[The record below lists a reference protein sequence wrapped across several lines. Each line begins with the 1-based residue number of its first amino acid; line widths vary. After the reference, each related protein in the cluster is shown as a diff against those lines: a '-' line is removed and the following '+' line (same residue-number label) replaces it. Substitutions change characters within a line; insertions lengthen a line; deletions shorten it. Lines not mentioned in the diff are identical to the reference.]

1 MSAPA
6 APAPRTA
13 REGTPSALPLV
24 ALALALGAW
33 TGTAAAGDP
42 AAGREKSATCAACH
56 GEAGIAT
63 AGQWPNLAGQYED
76 YLVHSLEAYRSGAR
90 QNAVMQGFAAQLSDR
105 DIEDLAAYFS
115 AQTGTLVTAPRDEVE
130 AD

>member
-1 MSAPA
+1 MSASA
-6 APAPRTA
+6 APKPRTSSPVPPVVPLA
-13 REGTPSALPLV
+13 AAAALV
-24 ALALALGAW
+24 LGAW

-42 AAGREKSATCAACH
+42 VAGQEKSATCAACH

-63 AGQWPNLAGQYED
+63 DPQWPNLAGQYED

-90 QNAVMQGFAAQLSDR
+90 QNAVMQGFAAQLSDQ

-115 AQTGTLVTAPRDEVE
+115 AQDGTLVTAPRD
-130 AD
+130 